1 MLVFWDTNLFIYLWE
16 DSTATARVEKLSAWQ
31 RRERAEV
38 ATSTLTVGEILVHP
52 LRQARADIANVF
64 RDIFSQL
71 RVIPYDLDAALL
83 FAQLRADHPALKP
96 PDAIQL
102 ACAAVASVDLF
113 VTNDR
118 RLSRFK
124 PAAVGKIQSL
134 ADFAGR

>member
-16 DSTATARVEKLSAWQ
+16 NSTATARVQRLRAWQ
-31 RRERAEV
+31 RSEKAEV

-52 LRQARADIANVF
+52 LRQGRADIANTY
-64 RDIFSQL
+64 RDIFRQL

-83 FAQLRADHPALKP
+83 FAQLRADHPTLKP

-102 ACAAVASVDLF
+102 ACAAAAGVDLF

-124 PAAVGKIQSL
+124 PPAIGKIQSL
-134 ADFAGR
+134 SDFA